1 MNNYILLNTLG
12 VGSYGEVRLCKDRTN
27 EKLFAIK
34 IISKD
39 FLKKKKSGHSDET
52 YFEDIK
58 REIAIMK
65 KLLHPNILR
74 LFEVL
79 GKLLCCCV
87 LACVRVYS
95 PCLVSSTLT
104 EGCCGPNSCCTRH

>member
-1 MNNYILLNTLG
+1 MISNLNK
-12 VGSYGEVRLCKDRTN
+12 VRLCKDRITD
-27 EKLFAIK
+27 KLFAIK

-39 FLKKKKSGHSDET
+39 FLKKKKNGKTSET

-65 KLLHPNILR
+65 KLLHPNVLR

-79 GKLLCCCV
+79 DD
-87 LACVRVYS
+87 
-95 PCLVSSTLT
+95 
-104 EGCCGPNSCCTRH
+104 PNVFF

>member
-1 MNNYILLNTLG
+1 MALS
-12 VGSYGEVRLCKDRTN
+12 VSKVRMCKERVSD
-27 EKLFAIK
+27 EIFAIK

-39 FLKKKKSGHSDET
+39 MLNKKKNGKTSET

-65 KLLHPNILR
+65 KLMHPNVLR

-79 GKLLCCCV
+79 DDPKVCF
-87 LACVRVYS
+87 
-95 PCLVSSTLT
+95 VSVGTA
-104 EGCCGPNSCCTRH
+104 RR

>member
-1 MNNYILLNTLG
+1 MKCFFFF
-12 VGSYGEVRLCKDRTN
+12 EQVRLCKDRTT
-27 EKLFAIK
+27 ERLYAIK

-39 FLKKKKSGHSDET
+39 FLKKRKNGKTSET

-79 GKLLCCCV
+79 DDPKV
-87 LACVRVYS
+87 TAY
-95 PCLVSSTLT
+95 
-104 EGCCGPNSCCTRH
+104 